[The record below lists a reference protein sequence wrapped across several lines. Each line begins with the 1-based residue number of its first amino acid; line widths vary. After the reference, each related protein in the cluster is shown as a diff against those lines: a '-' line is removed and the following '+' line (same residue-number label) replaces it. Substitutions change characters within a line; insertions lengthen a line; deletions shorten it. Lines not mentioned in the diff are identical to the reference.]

1 MCPEAKYHEL
11 PLTLHERLGS
21 ASAETVPQVPT
32 AYLPAP
38 YQPNGPWFKP
48 CAECA

>member
-1 MCPEAKYHEL
+1 MCPEARYHEL

-21 ASAETVPQVPT
+21 ASAETVPQVST

-38 YQPNGPWFKP
+38 LS
-48 CAECA
+48 AEWPLVQTLR